1 MINSLKIPNKSF
13 LCYIRLE
20 FSFSL
25 RNYIVVHS
33 FQSFILKIKKKV
45 KLKAKD
51 EKIPFAR
58 AYDH

>member
-1 MINSLKIPNKSF
+1 MTNSLEIPNKSF

-33 FQSFILKIKKKV
+33 FQSFILGGEKKV
-45 KLKAKD
+45 KAKD
-51 EKIPFAR
+51 EKNPFC
-58 AYDH
+58 